1 MEVLEQ
7 LHLAPSMYLATVL
20 EVVRRR
26 SFSEHYLGRLLSIDS
41 SSIVPVLR
49 SRAVFLSVGAVLKK
63 TAPTLI
69 LFERKAVVCR
79 FDNNNTAKRTLATVA
94 YILPIPKVNENLFL
108 EPEPFIAGILCL
120 EPEPTYLPYDGVDFG
135 LPKLEQPKSGCS
147 TK

>member
-1 MEVLEQ
+1 MLEQ

-49 SRAVFLSVGAVLKK
+49 SRAGFLSVGTVLGK

-69 LFERKAVVCR
+69 LFERKAIVCR
-79 FDNNNTAKRTLATVA
+79 FM
-94 YILPIPKVNENLFL
+94 
-108 EPEPFIAGILCL
+108 
-120 EPEPTYLPYDGVDFG
+120 
-135 LPKLEQPKSGCS
+135 
-147 TK
+147 